1 MSGTD
6 RDRRGRPH
14 SNKRCPESANG
25 GCIYCHTGDQKPTLR
40 RRARRAAKILT
51 RKEAQP

>member
-14 SNKRCPESANG
+14 SGKLCPESANG
-25 GCIYCHTGDQKPTLR
+25 GCVYCHTGDQKPQLR
-40 RRARRAAKILT
+40 RRARRAGKRLT
-51 RKEAQP
+51 RTEERS

>member
-14 SNKRCPESANG
+14 SDKDCPDAASG
-25 GCIYCHTGDQKPTLR
+25 GCVACVTGEYKRLATR
-40 RRARRAAKILT
+40 RDRARARQAT
-51 RKEAQP
+51 RKEAGR